1 MRKSVVDLAVTRVL
15 ESGDPV
21 AVGRLAQSTQGV
33 FFQYAADYLS
43 RFGNLSPFRL
53 KADDHLQRGPREPH
67 QGLHGVFA
75 DSLPDGW
82 GLLLQDRWFRRQGVS
97 LNQVTQMDRLALVG
111 VNGLGAIQYAEPLNS
126 DRTEGVVELG
136 DLGTAA
142 QQIDAGRDSVR
153 LDQLVEVG
161 SSGGARPKAHVYAEH
176 KDLRSVRLVPLGG
189 DTGWIVKFT
198 TDRGLLRHEEGVCEA
213 AILTL
218 AEEAA
223 LKPVEWTLVGA
234 PEKSS
239 GSQWLAVKRFDLT
252 DTGRFH
258 VATASGLLDADF
270 RMPSLD
276 YSDLIQ
282 CTRELCR
289 SPALSQ
295 LMYRRAVFNLLVCN
309 QDDHAKNHSF
319 LQNDEGRWDLS
330 PAYDLTFSP
339 HPYNE
344 HSTGFLGYG
353 ERPPVEILEKL
364 GERASYASPA
374 KSRAVIRDLIE
385 NVSKF
390 EQVSKDLGISKPT
403 REEIA
408 RRLGAQCEHYA
419 SQL

>member
-1 MRKSVVDLAVTRVL
+1 M
-15 ESGDPV
+15 
-21 AVGRLAQSTQGV
+21 
-33 FFQYAADYLS
+33 
-43 RFGNLSPFRL
+43 
-53 KADDHLQRGPREPH
+53 KADDRLQRGPREPH

-111 VNGLGAIQYAEPLNS
+111 VNGLGALQYAEPLNS

-161 SSGGARPKAHVYAEH
+161 SSGGARPKAHVYAEN
-176 KDLRSVRLVPLGG
+176 KDLRLVRLVPREG

-234 PEKSS
+234 PGKSS

-309 QDDHAKNHSF
+309 QDDHAKNHSY

-344 HSTGFLGYG
+344 HSTGFLGHD

-403 REEIA
+403 RDEIA

>member
-1 MRKSVVDLAVTRVL
+1 MQKFVVDLAVSRVL

-21 AVGRLAQSTQGV
+21 VVGRLAQSTQGV
-33 FFQYAADYLS
+33 FFQYAGDYLS

-53 KADDHLQRGPREPH
+53 KADDRLQRGPREPH

-111 VNGLGAIQYAEPLNS
+111 VNGLGALQYAEPLNS

-161 SSGGARPKAHVYAEH
+161 SSGGARPKAHVYAEN
-176 KDLRSVRLVPLGG
+176 KDLRSVRLVPREG

-234 PEKSS
+234 PGKSS
-239 GSQWLAVKRFDLT
+239 GFQWLAVKRFDLT

-258 VATASGLLDADF
+258 VATAGGLLDADF

-295 LMYRRAVFNLLVCN
+295 LMYRRGVFNLLVCN
-309 QDDHAKNHSF
+309 RDDHAKNHSF
-319 LQNDEGRWDLS
+319 LQNDERRWDLS

-344 HSTGFLGYG
+344 HSTGFLGHG
-353 ERPPVEILEKL
+353 ERPPIEILEKL

-385 NVSKF
+385 HVLKF
-390 EQVSKDLGISKPT
+390 EQVSKGLSISKPT

>member
-1 MRKSVVDLAVTRVL
+1 MRKSVVDLAVSRVL
-15 ESGDPV
+15 ESGDSV
-21 AVGRLAQSTQGV
+21 VVGRLAQSTQGV
-33 FFQYAADYLS
+33 FFQYAGDYLS

-53 KADDHLQRGPREPH
+53 KADDRLQRGPREPH

-111 VNGLGAIQYAEPLNS
+111 VNGLGALQYAEPLNS

-161 SSGGARPKAHVYAEH
+161 SSGGARPKAHVYAEN
-176 KDLRSVRLVPLGG
+176 KDLRSVRLVPREG

-218 AEEAA
+218 AEEAE

-234 PEKSS
+234 PGKSS

-252 DTGRFH
+252 DTGRLH

-319 LQNDEGRWDLS
+319 LQDDEGRWDLS